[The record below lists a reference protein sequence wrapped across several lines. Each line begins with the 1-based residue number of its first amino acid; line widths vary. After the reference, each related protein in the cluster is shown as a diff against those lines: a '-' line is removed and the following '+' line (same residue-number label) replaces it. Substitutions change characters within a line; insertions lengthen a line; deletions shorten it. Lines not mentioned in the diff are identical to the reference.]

1 SGSSDTK
8 SPPPSK
14 SGDTSDV
21 GTPSA
26 SETERLIKA
35 SFDEFADAVDDEDFS
50 TFYQKSSAN
59 FKASNTA
66 DQMKSTFGVFIEK
79 KDRILPSLR
88 DIQSKSASFTSAPS
102 VTTENGIKVLV
113 ADGQFPSKPT
123 STTFETKYEREN
135 GDWKMVKF
143 KVKMQ

>member
-1 SGSSDTK
+1 
-8 SPPPSK
+8 
-14 SGDTSDV
+14 
-21 GTPSA
+21 
-26 SETERLIKA
+26 
-35 SFDEFADAVDDEDFS
+35 
-50 TFYQKSSAN
+50 
-59 FKASNTA
+59 
-66 DQMKSTFGVFIEK
+66 MKSRRKSVPKTEAALRK
-79 KDRILPSLR
+79 SLPSLR